1 VNNQNKHELDTLYKE
16 KLHRL
21 RKELLLETYPTRKMQ
36 LEEEIRNTEIQFREF
51 TEVKKSKMIFQV
63 LIIIAIIMLY
73 NYFLANA
80 LNNWITPY
88 VRNLLNDQ
96 LSSPLSAEKQNNLPN
111 EILERLAQVEKQ
123 AQLET
128 QTQAEKQVQLETP
141 QAKKRAQ
148 ESKLKKRA
156 KVKKLKPKNEL
167 ETKIFTK
174 NSY

>member
-1 VNNQNKHELDTLYKE
+1 
-16 KLHRL
+16 
-21 RKELLLETYPTRKMQ
+21 MQ

-63 LIIIAIIMLY
+63 VIIIAIIMLY

-111 EILERLAQVEKQ
+111 EILERPAQVEKQ

-128 QTQAEKQVQLETP
+128 QAQAEKQIQLVEIPAQIEKQAQVETQTQVEKQVQLETP